1 MQSFMYTVK
10 TPVGLHA
17 RHAGLIVKEAKLYQP
32 AVTVIHGERQA
43 DARLLMALMTL
54 GVKQGDVLRV
64 TVEGVDEDVAAIKM
78 KALFFKHF

>member
-17 RHAGLIVKEAKLYQP
+17 RHAGLIVKEAKLYQS
-32 AVTVIHGERQA
+32 AITVLHGERQA
-43 DARLLMALMTL
+43 DARHLMALMTL